1 MNIGKKKSLAVR
13 TLKVGKER
21 IVFLKPRLDE
31 IKEAITKQ
39 DIRDLQKEGAIVVK
53 GIKGRKKVKK
63 VNKRS
68 TGNIRKK
75 VNKRKKEYVIMTR
88 KLRKYIAEMK
98 KQGKLSKEEIL
109 DIRKKIRNRI
119 FRSKAHLKTYIGDL
133 RKWDQIW
140 NFHSSKNYTEVILNE
155 SK

>member
-1 MNIGKKKSLAVR
+1 MNIGKKKSLAIR

-39 DIRDLQKEGAIVVK
+39 DIRDLQKEGAIIVK

-63 VNKRS
+63 INKRS

-75 VNKRKKEYVIMTR
+75 VNKRKKDYVIMTR
-88 KLRKYIAEMK
+88 KLRRYVAEMK
-98 KQGKLSKEEIL
+98 KQGVLNKEEIS
-109 DIRKKIRNRI
+109 DIRNKIRNRI
-119 FRSKAHLKTYIGDL
+119 FRSKAHLKNYIGGL
-133 RKWDQIW
+133 RKW
-140 NFHSSKNYTEVILNE
+140 K
-155 SK
+155 

>member
-1 MNIGKKKSLAVR
+1 MNIGKKKLLAMR

-39 DIRDLQKEGAIVVK
+39 DIRDLQKEGAIIVK
-53 GIKGRKKVKK
+53 DIKGRKKVKK
-63 VNKRS
+63 INKRS

-88 KLRKYIAEMK
+88 KLRRYVAEMK

-109 DIRKKIRNRI
+109 DIRNKIRNRI
-119 FRSKAHLKTYIGDL
+119 FKSKAHLKNYIEGL
-133 RKWDQIW
+133 KKW
-140 NFHSSKNYTEVILNE
+140 KV
-155 SK
+155 